1 MVNFCYVLL
10 RKFRG
15 GRGGRGSH
23 QLLCY
28 VTTEDFFKNLISAN
42 SRKRTLEI
50 YFLILNY
57 IIMSSLKFEFHST

>member
-1 MVNFCYVLL
+1 MGQFCYVLL

-15 GRGGRGSH
+15 GGSH
-23 QLLCY
+23 HLLCY